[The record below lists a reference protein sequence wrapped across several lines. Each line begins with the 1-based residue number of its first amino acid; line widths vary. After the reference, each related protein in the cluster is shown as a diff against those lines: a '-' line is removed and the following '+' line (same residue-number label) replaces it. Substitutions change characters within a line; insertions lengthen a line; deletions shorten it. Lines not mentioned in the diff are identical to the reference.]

1 MSEKCP
7 FLEETAVHFCALSPV
22 RKPVPDASI
31 HRDGQLCSGPGF
43 TACPLAGPHL
53 DGNAPGDSCP
63 FLHASHVQH
72 CNAAP
77 AMVLVPCNDALRS
90 RCNSSAHRYCNL
102 FLERL
107 HGGRA
112 AACALGSEPGAG
124 APDDIPVPDHLA
136 YTCNHFWLDRGPD
149 GACHVG
155 VDAFLARVLGQVER
169 VSFVSTRGARKPMAV
184 VRAAGVDLTL
194 AFPRRLEVTAVNTGL
209 TSHPER
215 LVEDPYGTGWL
226 FEHVPMAGDAASA
239 GGPPACGMIDGPAAG
254 EWIRGEVDELS
265 RFVGELPL
273 PGNPERLAAD
283 GGIFVPGVASQ
294 LHTEDL
300 LFLFNTFFATDRPRC
315 LV

>member
-7 FLEETAVHFCALSPV
+7 FLEETAVHFCAVSPV
-22 RKPVPDASI
+22 RKLVPDASI
-31 HRDGQLCSGPGF
+31 DSDGQRCSSAGW
-43 TACPLAGPHL
+43 TECPLAGPHPN
-53 DGNAPGDSCP
+53 GHGPGACCP

-72 CNAAP
+72 CKAA
-77 AMVLVPCNDALRS
+77 AATVFVPCNDALRS

-102 FLERL
+102 FLEQL
-107 HGGRA
+107 HGGGA
-112 AACALGSEPGAG
+112 TPLAPGAG
-124 APDDIPVPDHLA
+124 VTFQEDIPVPGHLV
-136 YTCNHFWLDRGPD
+136 YTRNHLWLDRGPD

-155 VDAFLARVLGQVER
+155 ADAFLARVLGQVER
-169 VSFVSTRGARKPMAV
+169 VSFISTRGARKPMAV

-194 AFPRRLEVTAVNTGL
+194 AFPRRLEVTAVNTEL

-226 FEHVPMAGDAASA
+226 FERVPTAADAGAADSR
-239 GGPPACGMIDGPAAG
+239 PACGMIDGSAAG
-254 EWIRGEVDELS
+254 EWIRGEIEDLS

-294 LHTEDL
+294 LHPEDL
-300 LFLFNTFFATDRPRC
+300 LFLFNTFFSTDRARC
-315 LV
+315 LA